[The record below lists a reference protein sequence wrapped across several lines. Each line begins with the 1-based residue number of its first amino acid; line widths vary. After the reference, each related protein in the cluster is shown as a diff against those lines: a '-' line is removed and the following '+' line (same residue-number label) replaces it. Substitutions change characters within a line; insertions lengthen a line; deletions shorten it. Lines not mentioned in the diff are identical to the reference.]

1 MPTQPRASFLRSLP
15 LVALALASVTK
26 AQAPAASPTPF
37 STAAAASPSLII
49 QSPTSGETAQG
60 VTIIG
65 LRTEN
70 VRLASLFV
78 PNDQQ
83 LGQRPVAPR
92 LRWAIRVPSDAPD
105 STARPSVL
113 SRFEFVV
120 SSGALLPTGDQRD
133 ALKRAKMT
141 IAQLSYAVRPYLAV
155 TTSMG
160 WARSRDIAVVDAPK
174 LDVFTYDVG
183 AELRADRWLS
193 GKALTFT
200 PFAGAGA
207 GGRSYNYRSLEVD
220 ATHNLAA
227 YGSAGAELGY
237 RRIRFR
243 VEARDYVTGFK
254 PLTGNGVSENRNDV
268 SVMAGFRI
276 TAH

>member
-1 MPTQPRASFLRSLP
+1 MSYTTATSTTATSRHTATGARRCAADHVHGTLP
-15 LVALALASVTK
+15 HLALAAALIAGSAGIAH
-26 AQAPAASPTPF
+26 AQESAAHP
-37 STAAAASPSLII
+37 ST
-49 QSPTSGETAQG
+49 
-60 VTIIG
+60 
-65 LRTEN
+65 
-70 VRLASLFV
+70 
-78 PNDQQ
+78 
-83 LGQRPVAPR
+83 
-92 LRWAIRVPSDAPD
+92 
-105 STARPSVL
+105 L

-133 ALKRAKMT
+133 ALKSAKMM

-160 WARSRDIAVVDAPK
+160 WARSRDVATAGTPK

-207 GGRSYNYRSLEVD
+207 GGRSYDYRSLDVA

-227 YGSAGAELGY
+227 YGSAGGELGY

-243 VEARDYVTGFK
+243 VEARDYMTGFK
-254 PLTGNGVSENRNDV
+254 PLMASGESGHRNDV